1 MRTKTLTSTAAA
13 AALWLSS
20 LAVAKAEIV
29 VGVIQSQTGP
39 VSSIGLPYVRGT
51 AAGQAYIPEVGGE
64 KFRVIVLDDA
74 SDPSTAA
81 KNTRKLI
88 EEDKVDVIMGT
99 SGAPATAA
107 LIAAASELKVP
118 VISPTPVP
126 SVPKVDDKP
135 WAISTPQNPR
145 DMFGIIVD
153 EMKAQGIKTVGFI
166 GFSDA
171 WGDLVYNMSK
181 RAADPYGIEIVTN
194 ERYARSDTSVR
205 AQVLKVMAAKP
216 DAFLNGGSGTGGAL
230 PLQGLAER
238 GFKGKLYGGPS
249 LINPDFVRLVGAA
262 GEGVVVA
269 AGPIV
274 VLDQLPDS
282 HPTKAMG
289 LKFRE
294 AYMTAHKEQGK
305 DIFAPYAFDCWLILA
320 DAAKRAL
327 PKAKPGTPEFRSA
340 LRDEIYS
347 TKELVG
353 THGVYNYTPAS
364 HVGTDRRALV
374 LVELKGGEWKL
385 YK

>member
-1 MRTKTLTSTAAA
+1 M
-13 AALWLSS
+13 
-20 LAVAKAEIV
+20 
-29 VGVIQSQTGP
+29 
-39 VSSIGLPYVRGT
+39 
-51 AAGQAYIPEVGGE
+51 
-64 KFRVIVLDDA
+64 
-74 SDPSTAA
+74 
-81 KNTRKLI
+81 
-88 EEDKVDVIMGT
+88 
-99 SGAPATAA
+99 
-107 LIAAASELKVP
+107 
-118 VISPTPVP
+118 
-126 SVPKVDDKP
+126 
-135 WAISTPQNPR
+135 
-145 DMFGIIVD
+145 
-153 EMKAQGIKTVGFI
+153 
-166 GFSDA
+166 
-171 WGDLVYNMSK
+171 
-181 RAADPYGIEIVTN
+181 
-194 ERYARSDTSVR
+194 
-205 AQVLKVMAAKP
+205 
-216 DAFLNGGSGTGGAL
+216 
-230 PLQGLAER
+230 
-238 GFKGKLYGGPS
+238 
-249 LINPDFVRLVGAA
+249 RLVGAA